1 MENIASEK
9 EMIQTPLLPE
19 LELEEE
25 RPSKSLHLAS
35 LYKVRYVHPETGLVL
50 EGCQYPEGGGK
61 KLGNAQYL
69 YNSGWVDK
77 QEIPEFRED
86 LRVKQSTLEFF
97 MKKLKEN
104 MKTTN
109 NYWKNQGRKILGVNE
124 FDEKRNC
131 TDKLRAQFNKQ
142 VERYGYKC
150 PITHIEFTTIRKME
164 KTLYQ
169 RRIISNISAD
179 RLLDLM
185 NYTKQNVLF
194 TSVGWNLARQNFYL
208 KDIKKLFSVEFAG
221 RYEKIVRERFPN
233 IDEGS
238 ADV

>member
-35 LYKVRYVHPETGLVL
+35 LYKVRYVHPETGFVL
-50 EGCQYPEGGGK
+50 EGCQYPEGGK
-61 KLGNAQYL
+61 KRIGHPQYL
-69 YNSGWVDK
+69 YNSRWVDK
-77 QEIPEFRED
+77 QEIPVYREHI
-86 LRVKQSTLEFF
+86 RVKQSSLKYF
-97 MKKLKEN
+97 MSKLKEHMRSAN
-104 MKTTN
+104 KV
-109 NYWKNQGRKILGVNE
+109 WKNQGRKLLGVNE

-164 KTLYQ
+164 KNRHQ
-169 RRIISNISAD
+169 RNIISNISAD

-208 KDIKKLFSVEFAG
+208 KDIKKLFPGEFAE

>member
-9 EMIQTPLLPE
+9 EMIQA
-19 LELEEE
+19 
-25 RPSKSLHLAS
+25 SLKLAS
-35 LYKVRYVHPETGLVL
+35 LYKVRYVHPETDLVL
-50 EGCQYPEGGGK
+50 KGCYYSKGEEK

-69 YNSGWVDK
+69 YNSGWVNK
-77 QEIPEFRED
+77 REIPEYREH
-86 LRVKQSTLEFF
+86 LRVTQSTLEFF
-97 MKKLKEN
+97 MRKLKEN

-109 NYWKNQGRKILGVNE
+109 KDWKNQGRKILGVNE

-164 KTLYQ
+164 KNMHQ
-169 RRIISNISAD
+169 RNIISNISAD
-179 RLLDLM
+179 RLLDPI

-221 RYEKIVRERFPN
+221 RYEEIIRERFPN
-233 IDEGS
+233 IDEGLI
-238 ADV
+238 DV